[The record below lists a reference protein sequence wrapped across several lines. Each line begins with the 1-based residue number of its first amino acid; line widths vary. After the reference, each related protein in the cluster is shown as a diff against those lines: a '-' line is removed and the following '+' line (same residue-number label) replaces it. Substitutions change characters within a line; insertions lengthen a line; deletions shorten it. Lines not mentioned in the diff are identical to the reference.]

1 VVEVH
6 LVSSDPD
13 EVDDTGANIFVEN
26 WINSNSNYIRVATT
40 ASFKNKDF
48 STLGTAD
55 YINLGGGVRRNVND
69 TGVLDADILAA
80 LDLYA
85 DPESIDVNIFID
97 ANKSTTVKEYINSI
111 CIARSDAIGVLDVP
125 KSLVVNNKGSEA
137 TDCRDY
143 RLGNHD
149 EYNLNINTSYVAT
162 YANWLEV
169 YDKWNAKHR
178 WVPCSG
184 HVAGIYAN
192 TDDVAEAW
200 FAPAGLNRGQI
211 NQVRK
216 LAWNPVKGERDILY
230 KNGLNPLVSFP
241 GQGKVVWGQKNMLD
255 KSSAFNRVNVRRL
268 FIIIGKAVS
277 TALKYFLFEPNDT
290 FTRLAIINMIDP
302 FLRDI
307 VARRG
312 IFDYL
317 IVCDGRNNTAERI
330 DRNELWCDI
339 YIKPTRAA
347 EFIVLNL
354 IATKTGASFT
364 ELVAAATP

>member
-1 VVEVH
+1 M
-6 LVSSDPD
+6 
-13 EVDDTGANIFVEN
+13 
-26 WINSNSNYIRVATT
+26 
-40 ASFKNKDF
+40 
-48 STLGTAD
+48 
-55 YINLGGGVRRNVND
+55 
-69 TGVLDADILAA
+69 AA

-143 RLGNHD
+143 RLGNH
-149 EYNLNINTSYVAT
+149 ESTYNLNINTSYVAT